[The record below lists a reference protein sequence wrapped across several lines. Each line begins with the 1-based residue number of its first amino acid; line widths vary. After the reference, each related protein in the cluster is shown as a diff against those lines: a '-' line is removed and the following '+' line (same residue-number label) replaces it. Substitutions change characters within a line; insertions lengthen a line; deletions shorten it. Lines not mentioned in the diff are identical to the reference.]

1 MAENCNLCCEE
12 LTNNKRVCE
21 ECTFVVCNVCYCKL
35 TKCPVCPN
43 KDFGEYDP
51 QKKSEEMSEYFK
63 KENIAQGLE
72 AAIALHNEING
83 EEEEEEPDDNFQEE
97 MLMATFLSEEDQ
109 MNIALA
115 LSVN

>member
-1 MAENCNLCCEE
+1 MFNKMSENCCNLCCEK
-12 LTNNKRVCE
+12 LTNKRVCE

-72 AAIALHNEING
+72 AAIVLHNEING
-83 EEEEEEPDDNFQEE
+83 VEEE